1 MKIKTERVNAELAK
15 QITKIIAEH
24 VKDPRLGNAIVGVTK
39 VYTTPDLKYAKVY
52 LSIYADSKEKVQEAY
67 YTICRSR
74 GFIRNMLKDTVQIRL
89 LPELN
94 FLIDDSVDYSI
105 KIDGLLN
112 QIKKEQEQYRASND
126 ADSDQDN
133 V

>member
-15 QITKIIAEH
+15 QITKIIAEN

-52 LSIYADSKEKVQEAY
+52 LSIYAEDKEKLQEAY
-67 YTICRSR
+67 HTICRSR
-74 GFIRNMLKDTVQIRL
+74 NFIRNMLKDTVQIRL

-112 QIKKEQEQYRASND
+112 QIKREQEQNHVSTDAEND
-126 ADSDQDN
+126 N
-133 V
+133 E

>member
-15 QITKIIAEH
+15 QITKIIAEN
-24 VKDPRLGNAIVGVTK
+24 VKDPRLGNAIIGVTK

-52 LSIYADSKEKVQEAY
+52 LSIYAANDEERQEAY
-67 YTICRSR
+67 YTICRSKT
-74 GFIRNMLKDTVQIRL
+74 FIRNMLKDSVQIRL

-94 FLIDDSVDYSI
+94 FIIDDSVDYSI

-112 QIKKEQEQYRASND
+112 QIKKEQEQNHVSADTEEND
-126 ADSDQDN
+126 D
-133 V
+133 